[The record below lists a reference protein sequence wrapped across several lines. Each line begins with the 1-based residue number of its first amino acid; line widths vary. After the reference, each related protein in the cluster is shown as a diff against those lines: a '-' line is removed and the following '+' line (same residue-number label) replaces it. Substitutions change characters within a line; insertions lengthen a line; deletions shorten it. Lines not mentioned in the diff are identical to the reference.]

1 MGVTGDSIR
10 ALAEAM
16 PVPPTSG
23 MWFPVIVF
31 VVVYVLIASEKVD
44 KTIAAGLGAAAVI
57 MFRAISYQR
66 ALEYVDLNVVF
77 LLVGMMMIVGVL
89 AQTGIFEW
97 MAILVARKTRGSG
110 PAVMSLLLL
119 LTAVISAFLDNV
131 TTVILIAPITILVC
145 QILELPVIPFLIL
158 EAVFSNLGGTATLIG
173 DPPNIMIG
181 SRVHLSF
188 NEFAAHL
195 TPAIA
200 VITAVSLVAVLAVYR
215 KRLAVREVVRR
226 RIDKTDPA
234 AAITDHRN
242 LRRGLVVFAL
252 VLAGFFLGRVLS
264 VEPGIVALAGGL
276 LITLVCRSDI
286 HKVVMKV
293 EWNTLVFFIGLF
305 MLVGAMQENG
315 VFAWLGREIVI
326 LTRGDLLATTI
337 VILWVSALASAVV
350 DNIPLVM
357 AMIPLI
363 QAIIPV
369 FAAQMGL
376 AGDEA
381 AVHAQIA
388 YPLFWALS
396 LGACLGGN
404 GTMIGASANVVIS
417 QIGRRNGYDM
427 TFWRFTKLGFPLMI
441 LSVVLSTLYLWVR
454 YFLL

>member
-1 MGVTGDSIR
+1 MGTTGDSIR

-31 VVVYVLIASEKVD
+31 AVVYALIASEKVD

-57 MFRAISYQR
+57 VFRAISYHR
-66 ALEYVDLNVVF
+66 ALEYVDLNVIF

-145 QILELPVIPFLIL
+145 QILELPVVPFLIL

-173 DPPNIMIG
+173 DPPNVMIG

-200 VITAVSLVAVLAVYR
+200 VITAVSLVVVLAVYR
-215 KRLAVREVVRR
+215 KRLAVREAVRR

-252 VLAGFFLGRVLS
+252 VLAGFFLGRLLS
-264 VEPGIVALAGGL
+264 IEPGIVALAGGL
-276 LITLVCRSDI
+276 LITLVCRSDV

-326 LTRGDLLATTI
+326 LTHGDLLATTI

-363 QAIIPV
+363 QAIEPV

-376 AGDEA
+376 AGNDA
-381 AVHAQIA
+381 AVHAHIA

-427 TFWRFTKLGFPLMI
+427 TFWRFTKLGFPLML
-441 LSVVLSTLYLWVR
+441 LSIVLSTVYLWVR